1 MLILE
6 NKALNLHSSLKHS
19 IHKLQI
25 MLSETH
31 THTRFHVHSHVFNYQ
46 RHGGTGQER
55 NEQFLSC
62 RSSNT
67 WLGLQIKNT

>member
-6 NKALNLHSSLKHS
+6 NKALNLHSSFKHS

-31 THTRFHVHSHVFNYQ
+31 AHFHVHSHEFNYQ
-46 RHGGTGQER
+46 RHGCAGQER
-55 NEQFLSC
+55 NEQFLSS

>member
-6 NKALNLHSSLKHS
+6 NKALNLHSSFKPS
-19 IHKLQI
+19 IHMLQI
-25 MLSETH
+25 TLSETH
-31 THTRFHVHSHVFNYQ
+31 AHSRVHSHVFNYQ
-46 RHGGTGQER
+46 RHGCAGQER

-62 RSSNT
+62 RSSST